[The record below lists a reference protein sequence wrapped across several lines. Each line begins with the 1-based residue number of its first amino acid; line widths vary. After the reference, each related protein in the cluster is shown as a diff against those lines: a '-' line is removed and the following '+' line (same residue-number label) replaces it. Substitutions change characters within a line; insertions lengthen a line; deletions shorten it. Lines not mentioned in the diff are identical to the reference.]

1 MVSTCQFDLLGHLYK
16 QGQAAEATTASALSA
31 VAADRAQPYLALC
44 ACRWYTGNAKK
55 PQIVGV
61 HSSAQETRPPH
72 GLLGQLKRFS
82 DPCDH
87 LWHYAIPFVMASTR
101 KLQGRTM
108 DTQWTLSGHS
118 VDTQW
123 TLSGHY
129 EKPYV
134 CAF

>member
-31 VAADRAQPYLALC
+31 VATDRAQPYLALF

-61 HSSAQETRPPH
+61 HSSAQATRPPH
-72 GLLGQLKRFS
+72 GLFGQLKRFS

-87 LWHYAIPFVMASTR
+87 ICHTLRYGQYAQIAGTHNGHSV
-101 KLQGRTM
+101 

-123 TLSGHY
+123 TL
-129 EKPYV
+129 
-134 CAF
+134 

>member
-31 VAADRAQPYLALC
+31 VATDRALPYLALF

-61 HSSAQETRPPH
+61 QSSAQETRPPH

-87 LWHYAIPFVMASTR
+87 LWHPSLWPVRANCRDA
-101 KLQGRTM
+101 
-108 DTQWTLSGHS
+108 QWTLSGHS
-118 VDTQW
+118 VDTQ
-123 TLSGHY
+123 
-129 EKPYV
+129 
-134 CAF
+134 